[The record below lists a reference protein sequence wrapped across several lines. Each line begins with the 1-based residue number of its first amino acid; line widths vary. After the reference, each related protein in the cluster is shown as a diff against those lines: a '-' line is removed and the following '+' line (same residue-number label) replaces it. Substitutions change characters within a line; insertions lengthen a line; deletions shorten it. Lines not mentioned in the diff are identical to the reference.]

1 VAIRFGRATVRA
13 VESFYPAPNRLVLAV
28 GCGSYDAGMQ
38 PPPPGFPPQWGS
50 SPDDPR
56 EYPEPAA
63 GGQPSPESYGQPGPG
78 GYGAAPN
85 FGYRQPGYG
94 PPPWG
99 GQGTQ
104 PVSPTSQQTISW
116 ITFAAVGLLALL
128 GTTLTLTLW
137 LNMSSAADRAT
148 DMCKRFAGEFSDLCE
163 QQIESSIPSVPTAL
177 ATCLFLIMAAGL
189 AAAAGAVMLF
199 LKKQAGQFFILGGG
213 TVMLV
218 LAIACEAR
226 YGATG
231 RLTYDLV
238 AGFVIAAAA
247 GLMLIPAFRMTM
259 GMPPNPAGAPAPD
272 GLPGA
277 EQWPYSQTP
286 PPQQGPPG
294 PGGYPPPHW

>member
-1 VAIRFGRATVRA
+1 MRDERLDTPASYRFLIA
-13 VESFYPAPNRLVLAV
+13 
-28 GCGSYDAGMQ
+28 GCRGSYDAGMQ
-38 PPPPGFPPQWGS
+38 PPPPGLPPQWGS

-56 EYPEPAA
+56 EYPELGS

-85 FGYRQPGYG
+85 LGYPQTGYG

-99 GQGTQ
+99 SQGAQ
-104 PVSPTSQQTISW
+104 PVGPTSQQTISW

-128 GTTLTLTLW
+128 GTILTLTLW
-137 LNMSSAADRAT
+137 LNMSSAVDRAA

-163 QQIESSIPSVPTAL
+163 QQIESTVPGVPAPL
-177 ATCLFLIMAAGL
+177 VTCLFLIMAAGL
-189 AAAAGAVMLF
+189 AATAGAVMLF

-213 TVMLV
+213 TLMLV

-238 AGFVIAAAA
+238 AGFVIAAAG
-247 GLMLIPAFRMTM
+247 GLMLIPAFRMTI
-259 GMPPNPAGAPAPD
+259 GLPTNPTGAAAPS
-272 GLPGA
+272 GLPGGG
-277 EQWPYSQTP
+277 QWPYSQTP

>member
-1 VAIRFGRATVRA
+1 
-13 VESFYPAPNRLVLAV
+13 
-28 GCGSYDAGMQ
+28 MQ

-56 EYPEPAA
+56 EYPELG
-63 GGQPSPESYGQPGPG
+63 GGQPSPESYGQPGPATYG
-78 GYGAAPN
+78 GAPN
-85 FGYRQPGYG
+85 LGYPPPGYG
-94 PPPWG
+94 PSPWG

-128 GTTLTLTLW
+128 GTILTLTLW
-137 LNMSSAADRAT
+137 LNMASAADRAT

-163 QQIESSIPSVPTAL
+163 QQIENSVPMVPPAL
-177 ATCLFLIMAAGL
+177 ATCLFVIMAGGL
-189 AAAAGAVMLF
+189 VATAGAVMLF
-199 LKKQAGQFFILGGG
+199 LKKQAGQFLILGGG
-213 TVMLV
+213 IVMLV
-218 LAIACEAR
+218 LAIGCEAR

-259 GMPPNPAGAPAPD
+259 GMPPNPAGARAPD

-277 EQWPYSQTP
+277 EQWPYSQS

>member
-1 VAIRFGRATVRA
+1 
-13 VESFYPAPNRLVLAV
+13 
-28 GCGSYDAGMQ
+28 MQ

-56 EYPEPAA
+56 EYPEPGA
-63 GGQPSPESYGQPGPG
+63 GGQPNPESYGQLGPG
-78 GYGAAPN
+78 AYGAAPN
-85 FGYRQPGYG
+85 LGHQQPGYG

-99 GQGTQ
+99 GHGTQ

-163 QQIESSIPSVPTAL
+163 QQVENSVPSVPTAL
-177 ATCLFLIMAAGL
+177 VTCLFLIMAAGL
-189 AAAAGAVMLF
+189 VAAAGAVMLF
-199 LKKQAGQFFILGGG
+199 LKKQAGQFLILGGG

-238 AGFVIAAAA
+238 AGFVIGAA
-247 GLMLIPAFRMTM
+247 GALMLIPAFRMTM
-259 GMPPNPAGAPAPD
+259 GMPPNLTDVPAPD

-277 EQWPYSQTP
+277 GQWPYNQTP
-286 PPQQGPPG
+286 PPQQGQPG